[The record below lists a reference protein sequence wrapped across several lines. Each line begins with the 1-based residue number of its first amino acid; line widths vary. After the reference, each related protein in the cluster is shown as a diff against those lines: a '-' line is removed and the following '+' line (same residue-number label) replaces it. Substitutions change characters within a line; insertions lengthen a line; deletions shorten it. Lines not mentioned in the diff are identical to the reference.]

1 MSFIDY
7 DLMSKTTD
15 IRIVKTRR
23 IIHSAVIELL
33 KIKHLSDISIT
44 ELCQTAMINRKTFYM
59 HYKSVEDAFSDIET
73 LTINAYIARLVSAGI
88 LSSKDFKPAEFILAT
103 NAMVNENI
111 DKFNT
116 VYPYFKDGGFMRKF
130 GAAIGTLAKKFA
142 ANRPLE
148 ADPEAYAFSF
158 IFTST
163 GLLTSYFDW
172 IDFGKQ
178 ITIEHQSQMAANAL
192 SVPLCSVL
200 SSK

>member
-15 IRIVKTRR
+15 IRIVKTKR
-23 IIHSAVIELL
+23 IIHASIIELL
-33 KIKHLSDISIT
+33 KAKALSDISIT

-59 HYKSVEDAFSDIET
+59 HYKTIEDAFSDIET
-73 LTINAYIARLVSAGI
+73 LTIEAYTTRLIKLGI
-88 LSSKDFKPAEFILAT
+88 LSSQDFKPAEFILAT
-103 NAMVNENI
+103 NLMVNENI
-111 DKFNT
+111 EKFET

-130 GAAIGTLAKKFA
+130 GAAMGTLAQSFVTR
-142 ANRPLE
+142 RPFE

-158 IFTST
+158 IFTAC
-163 GLLTSYFDW
+163 GLITSYFDW

-178 ITIEHQSQMAANAL
+178 LSIERLSQMAANAL
-192 SVPLCSVL
+192 SIPLRTVL

>member
-23 IIHSAVIELL
+23 IIHSSIIQLL
-33 KIKHLSDISIT
+33 KTKHLSDISIT

-59 HYKSVEDAFSDIET
+59 HYKTVEDAFSDIET
-73 LTINAYIARLVSAGI
+73 LTINAYTANLIKLGI
-88 LSSKDFKPAEFILAT
+88 INSQDFKPAEFILAT

-111 DKFNT
+111 ENFNT

-130 GAAIGTLAKKFA
+130 GATMGTLAQSFVT
-142 ANRPLE
+142 NRPAE
-148 ADPEAYAFSF
+148 ADPEAYVFSF
-158 IFTST
+158 IFTAC
-163 GLLTSYFDW
+163 GLITSYFDW

-178 ITIEHQSQMAANAL
+178 LTIEHLSQMASNAL
-192 SVPLCSVL
+192 SIPLRTVL